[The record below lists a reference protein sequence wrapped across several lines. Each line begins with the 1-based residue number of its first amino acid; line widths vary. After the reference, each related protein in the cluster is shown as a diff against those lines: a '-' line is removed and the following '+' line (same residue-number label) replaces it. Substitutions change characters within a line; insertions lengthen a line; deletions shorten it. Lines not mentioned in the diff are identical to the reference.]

1 MPAALPGDNEQ
12 IFAINSFFNIDYEG
26 MELRGLLAN
35 RSYIME
41 GSAEAYMR
49 MEEAPSLREIG
60 TEEYLFCQERDRKGR
75 DNFPVRIFETRNCM
89 F

>member
-1 MPAALPGDNEQ
+1 
-12 IFAINSFFNIDYEG
+12 
-26 MELRGLLAN
+26 
-35 RSYIME
+35 
-41 GSAEAYMR
+41 MR